1 MLSRG
6 ISAVGAAILIFTASA
21 AAAPKKSDKTPPPKP
36 VKEDAN
42 DLSLEV
48 AAMQAIHQM
57 KLNKG
62 QIEALGKLVQGITP
76 DDHEREAAKV
86 SDKYRKAL
94 LAMRDAFTADDDDR
108 IDGRAK
114 ALDELRTKESP
125 ELDEGVEITA
135 AARTAAVEYVA
146 HLKSRQIASYLA
158 GVEDDDLD
166 GPAERLSAAFEESH
180 KKSGDEWDEARD
192 AAADAVGWLVGGLD
206 ADTSAKAADAA
217 KTLLERA
224 HLLNDED
231 FKAQRKELD
240 ADARKLVGDLSTMD
254 VLRRIVE
261 HGVAELLSN
270 PRLGAAVDARLKK
283 SK

>member
-1 MLSRG
+1 MLSRR
-6 ISAVGAAILIFTASA
+6 ISAVGAAFLILVAMGS
-21 AAAPKKSDKTPPPKP
+21 AAAPKGDKAAARKP
-36 VKEDAN
+36 VREDAN

-48 AAMQAIHQM
+48 AALQVIHQL
-57 KLNKG
+57 KLDKD
-62 QIEALGKLVQGITP
+62 QIEALGKMAKGITP
-76 DDHEREAAKV
+76 DDHEREGAKV

-114 ALDELRTKESP
+114 ALDDLRTKETP
-125 ELDEGVEITA
+125 EVDDAVEITA
-135 AARTAAVEYVA
+135 AARTATVEYLA

-158 GVEDDDLD
+158 GLGDEDLD
-166 GPAERLSAAFEESH
+166 GPADRLSAAFEESH
-180 KKSGDEWDEARD
+180 KKSGDEWDESRD
-192 AAADAVGWLVGGLD
+192 AAAEAVGWLVGGLD
-206 ADTSAKAADAA
+206 ADASAKAADQA

-224 HLLNDED
+224 HLLSDAD
-231 FKAQRKELD
+231 FTAQRKELD
-240 ADARKLVGDLSTMD
+240 ADARKLVGDLNAMD

-283 SK
+283 AE